1 MCRRP
6 SWRSLSAC
14 ERHSPT
20 IRGLELNPL
29 RIGVAGLGTVA
40 GGVVRLL
47 RDEAERLARQAGRPL
62 RLVRV
67 ASRTPKPDIDLGGA
81 AFSTDLDTLDQAD
94 VDVVVELI
102 GGEDRALELVSDALG
117 RGQHVVT
124 ANKAIIARHGDE
136 LLERA
141 RRQGVGLG
149 FEAAVAGG
157 IPVLG
162 ALRDGLAANR
172 VRTLAGIVNGTSN
185 YILTAMA
192 AQGASFAEAL
202 AKAQELG
209 FAEADPTFDVEGID
223 AAHKLT
229 ILAALAF
236 DTDFQFAGV
245 YTEGISQITGEDLE
259 YAKELGYRIKHLAIA
274 RRTGAGCEV
283 RVHPTLV
290 ARNSLLA
297 GVDGVM
303 NAVWIEGDAAG
314 PTLYYGAG
322 AGALPTASAVVADLI
337 AIARGDGLSW
347 RVGGQPLAAL
357 SIEQTHSACYLRIP
371 SLDAPGV
378 FAEVATILGE
388 HGISIEG
395 AIQREAAVRG
405 DRGSAS
411 WVPIVIVTAPVA
423 EAAMNSALDLVQ
435 KMPHVVGPITR
446 IRVAHFADE

>member
-1 MCRRP
+1 MP
-6 SWRSLSAC
+6 
-14 ERHSPT
+14 
-20 IRGLELNPL
+20 ELNPL

-40 GGVVRLL
+40 GGLVALL

-67 ASRTPKPDIDLGGA
+67 ASRTPKPALDLGGA
-81 AFSTDLDTLDQAD
+81 AFSTDLESLHAAD

-102 GGEDRALELVSDALG
+102 GGEDRALELIGAALG

-124 ANKAIIARHGDE
+124 ANKAIIACHGNQ
-136 LLERA
+136 LLEQA
-141 RRQGVGLG
+141 RRRRVGLG

-162 ALRDGLAANR
+162 ALRSGLAANR
-172 VRTLAGIVNGTSN
+172 VRKVAGIVNGTSN

-192 AQGASFAEAL
+192 EQGASFAEAL
-202 AKAQELG
+202 ARAQQLG
-209 FAEADPTFDVEGID
+209 FAEADPTYDVEGID

-236 DTDFQFAGV
+236 DTEFQFAGV
-245 YTEGISQITGEDLE
+245 YTEGISHITGEDLE
-259 YAKELGYRIKHLAIA
+259 YAKELGYRIKQLAIA
-274 RRTGAGCEV
+274 RQTEAGCEV

-297 GVDGVM
+297 GVEGVM
-303 NAVWIEGDAAG
+303 NAVWVEGDATG

-322 AGALPTASAVVADLI
+322 AGAMPTASAVVADLI
-337 AIARGDGLSW
+337 AIARGDGFDW
-347 RVGGQPLAAL
+347 RVGGQRQTAL
-357 SIEQTHSACYLRIP
+357 PIERTHSACYLRIP

-378 FAEVATILGE
+378 FAEVATILGR

-395 AIQREAAVRG
+395 AIQREAAVRA

-411 WVPIVIVTAPVA
+411 WVPIVILTAPVA
-423 EAAMNSALDLVQ
+423 EAAMNSALNLVQ
-435 KMPHVVGPITR
+435 EVPEVVGQITR
-446 IRVAHFADE
+446 IRVEHFADD

>member
-1 MCRRP
+1 M
-6 SWRSLSAC
+6 
-14 ERHSPT
+14 
-20 IRGLELNPL
+20 NPL
-29 RIGVAGLGTVA
+29 RVGVAGLGTVA
-40 GGVVRLL
+40 SGVVKLL

-81 AFSTDLDTLDQAD
+81 DFSTDLDALHEAD

-102 GGEDRALELVSDALG
+102 GGEERALKLAGTALQ

-124 ANKAIIARHGDE
+124 ANKAIIACHGNE
-136 LLERA
+136 LLAQA
-141 RRQGVGLG
+141 RRQHVGLG

-162 ALRDGLAANR
+162 ALRSGLVANR
-172 VRTLAGIVNGTSN
+172 VGTLAGIVNGTSN

-192 AQGASFAEAL
+192 EQGVSFAEAL

-236 DTDFQFAGV
+236 DMEFRFAGV
-245 YTEGISQITGEDLE
+245 YTEGISQVTGEDLE

-274 RRTGAGCEV
+274 RRTEAGCET

-290 ARNSLLA
+290 AQNSLLA

-303 NAVWIEGDAAG
+303 NAVWIEGDATG

-337 AIARGDGLSW
+337 AIARGDGFEW
-347 RVGGQPLAAL
+347 RVGGDQQVAL
-357 SIEQTHSACYLRIP
+357 PIGRTHSAYYLRIP

-423 EAAMNSALDLVQ
+423 EAALNSALDLVQ
-435 KMPHVVGPITR
+435 KVPEVVGQITR

>member
-1 MCRRP
+1 M
-6 SWRSLSAC
+6 
-14 ERHSPT
+14 
-20 IRGLELNPL
+20 NPL

-40 GGVVRLL
+40 GGVVKLL

-62 RLVRV
+62 RLVRL
-67 ASRTPKPDIDLGGA
+67 ASRTPKPNIDLNGA
-81 AFSTDLDTLDQAD
+81 AFSTDLGSLHQAD
-94 VDVVVELI
+94 IDVVVELI
-102 GGEDRALELVSDALG
+102 GGEERALALVDAALQ

-124 ANKAIIARHGDE
+124 ANKAIIACHGNE
-136 LLERA
+136 LLAEA
-141 RRQGVGLG
+141 RRHGVGLG

-162 ALRDGLAANR
+162 ALRSGLAASR

-192 AQGASFAEAL
+192 EQGASFAEAL
-202 AKAQELG
+202 NRAQELG

-245 YTEGISQITGEDLE
+245 YTEGISHITAEDLE

-274 RRTGAGCEV
+274 RRTESGCET

-303 NAVWIEGDAAG
+303 NAVWIEGDATG

-322 AGALPTASAVVADLI
+322 AGALPTASAVVADLV
-337 AIARGDGLSW
+337 AIARGDEFGW
-347 RVGGQPLAAL
+347 RVGGEPQVAL
-357 SIEQTHSACYLRIP
+357 PVEKTHSAFYLKIP

-378 FAEVATILGE
+378 FAEVATILGQ

-423 EAAMNSALDLVQ
+423 EAAMNSALELVQ
-435 KMPHVVGPITR
+435 KVPEVVGQITR

>member
-1 MCRRP
+1 M
-6 SWRSLSAC
+6 
-14 ERHSPT
+14 
-20 IRGLELNPL
+20 NPL

-40 GGVVRLL
+40 GGVVKLL

-62 RLVRV
+62 RLVRL
-67 ASRTPKPDIDLGGA
+67 ASRTPKPDIDLNGA
-81 AFSTDLDTLDQAD
+81 AFSTDLGSLHQVD

-102 GGEDRALELVSDALG
+102 GGVERALALVDRALQ
-117 RGQHVVT
+117 RCQHVVT
-124 ANKAIIARHGDE
+124 ANKAIIACHGNE
-136 LLERA
+136 LLAEA
-141 RRQGVGLG
+141 RRHGVGLG

-162 ALRDGLAANR
+162 ALRSGLTANR
-172 VRTLAGIVNGTSN
+172 VGTLAGIINGTSN

-192 AQGASFAEAL
+192 GQGASFAEAL

-245 YTEGISQITGEDLE
+245 YTEGISHITAEDLE

-274 RRTGAGCEV
+274 RRTEAGCET

-303 NAVWIEGDAAG
+303 NAVWIEGDATG

-322 AGALPTASAVVADLI
+322 AGALPTASAVVADLVS
-337 AIARGDGLSW
+337 IARGDEFNW
-347 RVGGQPLAAL
+347 RVGGEPQVAL
-357 SIEQTHSACYLRIP
+357 PIEQTHSAFYLKIP

-378 FAEVATILGE
+378 FAEVATILGQ

-405 DRGSAS
+405 DHGSAS

-435 KMPHVVGPITR
+435 KVPQVVGQITR

>member
-1 MCRRP
+1 MP
-6 SWRSLSAC
+6 
-14 ERHSPT
+14 
-20 IRGLELNPL
+20 ELNPL

-40 GGVVRLL
+40 GGVVKLL

-62 RLVRV
+62 RLVRL
-67 ASRTPKPDIDLGGA
+67 ASRTPKPGIDLDGA
-81 AFSTDLDTLDQAD
+81 AFSTDLGSLHQAD

-102 GGEDRALELVSDALG
+102 GGEERALALVGTALQ

-124 ANKAIIARHGDE
+124 ANKAIIACHGNE
-136 LLERA
+136 LLAEA
-141 RRQGVGLG
+141 RRHGVGLG

-162 ALRDGLAANR
+162 ALRSGLVANR

-185 YILTAMA
+185 YILAAMA
-192 AQGASFAEAL
+192 EQGASFTEAL
-202 AKAQELG
+202 NRAQELG

-245 YTEGISQITGEDLE
+245 YTEGISHITAEDLE

-274 RRTGAGCEV
+274 RRTEAGCET

-303 NAVWIEGDAAG
+303 NAVWIEGDATG

-322 AGALPTASAVVADLI
+322 AGALPTASAVVADLV
-337 AIARGDGLSW
+337 AIARGDEFDW
-347 RVGGQPLAAL
+347 RVGGEPQAAL
-357 SIEQTHSACYLRIP
+357 PVEKTHSAFYLKIP

-405 DRGSAS
+405 DSGSAS
-411 WVPIVIVTAPVA
+411 WVPIVIVTAAVA

-435 KMPHVVGPITR
+435 KVPEVVGQITR

>member
-1 MCRRP
+1 M
-6 SWRSLSAC
+6 
-14 ERHSPT
+14 
-20 IRGLELNPL
+20 NPL

-40 GGVVRLL
+40 GGVVTLL

-62 RLVRV
+62 QLARL
-67 ASRTPKPDIDLGGA
+67 ASRTPKPGIDLNGA
-81 AFSTDLDTLDQAD
+81 AFSTDLGSLHQAD
-94 VDVVVELI
+94 IDVVVELI
-102 GGEDRALELVSDALG
+102 GGEERALALVDTALQ

-124 ANKAIIARHGDE
+124 ANKAIIARHGNE
-136 LLERA
+136 LLAEAQRH
-141 RRQGVGLG
+141 GVGLG

-162 ALRDGLAANR
+162 ALRSGLAANR

-192 AQGASFAEAL
+192 EQGASFAEAL

-245 YTEGISQITGEDLE
+245 YTEGISHITAEDLE
-259 YAKELGYRIKHLAIA
+259 YAQELGYRIKHLAIA
-274 RRTGAGCEV
+274 RRTEAGCET

-290 ARNSLLA
+290 DRNSLLA

-303 NAVWIEGDAAG
+303 NAVWVDGDATG

-322 AGALPTASAVVADLI
+322 AGALPTASAVVADLV
-337 AIARGDGLSW
+337 AIARGDGFDW
-347 RVGGQPLAAL
+347 RVGGERQAAL
-357 SIEQTHSACYLRIP
+357 AVEQTHSACYLRIP

-378 FAEVATILGE
+378 FAEVATILGQ

-423 EAAMNSALDLVQ
+423 EAAMNSALELVQ
-435 KMPHVVGPITR
+435 KVPEVVGQITR

>member
-1 MCRRP
+1 M
-6 SWRSLSAC
+6 
-14 ERHSPT
+14 
-20 IRGLELNPL
+20 NPL

-40 GGVVRLL
+40 SGVVKLL
-47 RDEAERLARQAGRPL
+47 RDEAGRLARQAGRPL
-62 RLVRV
+62 QLVRV
-67 ASRTPKPDIDLGGA
+67 ASRTPKPGIDFGAA
-81 AFSTDLDTLDQAD
+81 AFSTDLDALHEPD

-102 GGEDRALELVSDALG
+102 GGEDRALKLVDAALQ

-124 ANKAIIARHGDE
+124 ANKAIIACHGNE
-136 LLERA
+136 LLEQA

-185 YILTAMA
+185 YILTAMS

-229 ILAALAF
+229 ILTALAF
-236 DTDFQFAGV
+236 DTDFQFARV
-245 YTEGISQITGEDLE
+245 YTEGISHITEEDLE

-274 RRTGAGCEV
+274 RRTEAGCEL

-290 ARNSLLA
+290 AQSSLLA

-303 NAVWIEGDAAG
+303 NAVWVEGDATG

-337 AIARGDGLSW
+337 AIARGDRLAW
-347 RVGGQPLAAL
+347 RTGGEASAAL
-357 SIEQTHSACYLRIP
+357 PIEQTQSACYLRIP

-378 FAEVATILGE
+378 FAEVATILGQ

-405 DRGSAS
+405 DGGNAS
-411 WVPIVIVTAPVA
+411 WVPIVIVTAPVV
-423 EAAMNSALDLVQ
+423 EVAMNSALDLVQ
-435 KMPHVVGPITR
+435 RVPQVVGPITR

>member
-1 MCRRP
+1 M
-6 SWRSLSAC
+6 
-14 ERHSPT
+14 
-20 IRGLELNPL
+20 NPL
-29 RIGVAGLGTVA
+29 RIGIAGLGTVA
-40 GGVVRLL
+40 GGVVKLL
-47 RDEAERLARQAGRPL
+47 RDEADRLARQAGRPL

-67 ASRTPKPDIDLGGA
+67 ASRTPKPGIDLGSA
-81 AFSTDLDTLDQAD
+81 AFSTDLDALHQAD

-102 GGEDRALELVSDALG
+102 GGEERALALVGAALQ

-124 ANKAIIARHGDE
+124 ANKAIIACHGNE
-136 LLERA
+136 LLA
-141 RRQGVGLG
+141 QAQRQGVGLG

-162 ALRDGLAANR
+162 ALRSGLAANR
-172 VRTLAGIVNGTSN
+172 VRMLAGIVNGTSN

-192 AQGASFAEAL
+192 EQGASFAEAL
-202 AKAQELG
+202 ARAQELG

-236 DTDFQFAGV
+236 DTEFQHAQV
-245 YTEGISQITGEDLE
+245 YTEGISRITSEDLE

-274 RRTGAGCEV
+274 QRTAAGCEV

-290 ARNSLLA
+290 AQSSLLA

-303 NAVWIEGDAAG
+303 NAVWVEGDATG
-314 PTLYYGAG
+314 PTLHYGAG

-337 AIARGDGLSW
+337 AIARGDRFDW
-347 RVGGQPLAAL
+347 RVGGEPQAVLP
-357 SIEQTHSACYLRIP
+357 IEQTHSACYLRIP

-378 FAEVATILGE
+378 FAEVATILGQ

-395 AIQREAAVRG
+395 AIQREAAVRAEG
-405 DRGSAS
+405 DSAS
-411 WVPIVIVTAPVA
+411 WVPIVILTAPVA
-423 EAAMNSALDLVQ
+423 ESAMNSALALVQ
-435 KMPHVVGPITR
+435 RMPEVVGQITR
-446 IRVAHFADE
+446 IRVAHFAGE

>member
-1 MCRRP
+1 M
-6 SWRSLSAC
+6 S
-14 ERHSPT
+14 
-20 IRGLELNPL
+20 PL

-40 GGVVRLL
+40 GGVIKLL
-47 RDEAERLARQAGRPL
+47 SDEAVHVARQAGRPL
-62 RLVRV
+62 QLVRV
-67 ASRTPKPDIDLGGA
+67 ASRTPKPGIDLAGA
-81 AFSTDLDTLDQAD
+81 EFSTDLESLQEAD

-102 GGEDRALELVSDALG
+102 GGEERALKLVGAALQ

-124 ANKAIIARHGDE
+124 ANKAIIACHGNDLLEQAQRHG
-136 LLERA
+136 
-141 RRQGVGLG
+141 VSLG

-157 IPVLG
+157 VPVLG
-162 ALRDGLAANR
+162 ALRSGLAANR
-172 VRTLAGIVNGTSN
+172 VATLAGIINGTSN

-192 AQGASFAEAL
+192 EQGASFAEAL
-202 AKAQELG
+202 ARAQELG
-209 FAEADPTFDVEGID
+209 FAEADPSFDVEGID

-236 DTDFQFAGV
+236 DTEFRFAGV
-245 YTEGISQITGEDLE
+245 YSEGISHITAEDLE

-274 RRTGAGCEV
+274 RRTEAGCET

-290 ARNSLLA
+290 AQHSLLA

-303 NAVWIEGDAAG
+303 NAVWIQGEATG

-322 AGALPTASAVVADLI
+322 AGAMPTASAVVADLI
-337 AIARGDGLSW
+337 AIARGDSFDW
-347 RVGGQPLAAL
+347 RVGGEKQAAL
-357 SIEQTHSACYLRIP
+357 PIEAAHSAFYLRIP

-378 FAEVATILGE
+378 FADVATILGQ

-405 DRGSAS
+405 DGASAS

-423 EAAMNSALDLVQ
+423 EAAMNSALALVQ
-435 KMPHVVGPITR
+435 KVPEVVGQITR
-446 IRVAHFADE
+446 IRIAHFADG

>member
-1 MCRRP
+1 M
-6 SWRSLSAC
+6 
-14 ERHSPT
+14 
-20 IRGLELNPL
+20 NPL

-40 GGVVRLL
+40 GGVVTLL

-62 RLVRV
+62 QLVQV
-67 ASRTPKPDIDLGGA
+67 ASRTPKPGIDLDGA
-81 AFSTDLDTLDQAD
+81 AFSTDLGSLHQAD

-102 GGEDRALELVSDALG
+102 GGEERALALVDTALQ

-124 ANKAIIARHGDE
+124 ANKAIIACHGNE
-136 LLERA
+136 LLAEA
-141 RRQGVGLG
+141 RRHGVGLG

-162 ALRDGLAANR
+162 ALRSGLAANR

-185 YILTAMA
+185 FILTAMA
-192 AQGASFAEAL
+192 KQGASFAEAL

-236 DTDFQFAGV
+236 DTDFEFAGV
-245 YTEGISQITGEDLE
+245 YTEGISHITAEDLE
-259 YAKELGYRIKHLAIA
+259 YAKELGYSIKHLAIA
-274 RRTGAGCEV
+274 RRTEAGCET

-290 ARNSLLA
+290 GRNSLLA

-303 NAVWIEGDAAG
+303 NAVWVEGDATG

-322 AGALPTASAVVADLI
+322 AGALPTASAVVADLV
-337 AIARGDGLSW
+337 AIARGDGFNW
-347 RVGGQPLAAL
+347 RVGGERQAAL
-357 SIEQTHSACYLRIP
+357 AVEQTHSACYLRIP

-378 FAEVATILGE
+378 FAEVATILGQ

-405 DRGSAS
+405 DPGSAS

-423 EAAMNSALDLVQ
+423 EAAMNSALELVQ
-435 KMPHVVGPITR
+435 KVPQVVGQITR
-446 IRVAHFADE
+446 IRVAHFRR

>member
-1 MCRRP
+1 M
-6 SWRSLSAC
+6 
-14 ERHSPT
+14 
-20 IRGLELNPL
+20 NPL

-40 GGVVRLL
+40 GGVVKLL

-62 RLVRV
+62 RLVRL
-67 ASRTPKPDIDLGGA
+67 ASRTPKPNIDLNGA
-81 AFSTDLDTLDQAD
+81 AFSTDLGSLHQAD

-102 GGEDRALELVSDALG
+102 GGEERALALVDAALQ

-124 ANKAIIARHGDE
+124 ANKAIIACHGNE
-136 LLERA
+136 LLAEA
-141 RRQGVGLG
+141 RRHGVGLG

-162 ALRDGLAANR
+162 ALRSGLAASR

-192 AQGASFAEAL
+192 EQGASFAEAL
-202 AKAQELG
+202 NRAQELG

-245 YTEGISQITGEDLE
+245 YTEGISHITAEDLE

-274 RRTGAGCEV
+274 RRTESGCET

-303 NAVWIEGDAAG
+303 NAVWIEGDATG

-322 AGALPTASAVVADLI
+322 AGALPTASAVVADLV
-337 AIARGDGLSW
+337 AIARGDEFGW
-347 RVGGQPLAAL
+347 RVGGEPQVAL
-357 SIEQTHSACYLRIP
+357 PVEKTHSAFYLKIP

-378 FAEVATILGE
+378 FAEVATILGQ

-435 KMPHVVGPITR
+435 KVPQVVGQITR

>member
-1 MCRRP
+1 M
-6 SWRSLSAC
+6 
-14 ERHSPT
+14 
-20 IRGLELNPL
+20 NPL

-40 GGVVRLL
+40 GGVVTLL

-62 RLVRV
+62 QLARL
-67 ASRTPKPDIDLGGA
+67 ASRTPKPGIDLNGA
-81 AFSTDLDTLDQAD
+81 AFSTDLGSLHQAD
-94 VDVVVELI
+94 IDVVVELI
-102 GGEDRALELVSDALG
+102 GGEERALALVDTALQ

-124 ANKAIIARHGDE
+124 ANKAIIARHGNE
-136 LLERA
+136 LLAEAQRH
-141 RRQGVGLG
+141 GVGLG

-162 ALRDGLAANR
+162 ALRSGLAANR

-192 AQGASFAEAL
+192 EQGASFAEAL

-245 YTEGISQITGEDLE
+245 YTEGISHITAEDLE
-259 YAKELGYRIKHLAIA
+259 YAQELGYSIKHLAIA
-274 RRTGAGCEV
+274 RRTEAGCET

-290 ARNSLLA
+290 DRNSLLA

-303 NAVWIEGDAAG
+303 NAVWVDGDATG

-322 AGALPTASAVVADLI
+322 AGALPTASAVVADLV
-337 AIARGDGLSW
+337 AIARGDGFDW
-347 RVGGQPLAAL
+347 RVGGERQAAL
-357 SIEQTHSACYLRIP
+357 AVEQTHSACYLRIP

-378 FAEVATILGE
+378 FAEVATILGQ

-423 EAAMNSALDLVQ
+423 EAAMNSALELVQ
-435 KMPHVVGPITR
+435 KVPEVVGQITR

>member
-1 MCRRP
+1 MP
-6 SWRSLSAC
+6 
-14 ERHSPT
+14 
-20 IRGLELNPL
+20 ELNPL
-29 RIGVAGLGTVA
+29 RVGVAGLGTVA
-40 GGVVRLL
+40 GGVVKLL

-62 RLVRV
+62 QLVQV
-67 ASRTPKPDIDLGGA
+67 ASRTPKPGIDLAGA
-81 AFSTDLDTLDQAD
+81 AFSTDLKALHQAE

-102 GGEDRALELVSDALG
+102 GGEDQALNLVSAALQ

-124 ANKAIIARHGDE
+124 ANKAIIAGHGNE
-136 LLERA
+136 LLEQA
-141 RRQGVGLG
+141 RRKGVSLG

-162 ALRDGLAANR
+162 ALRSGLAANR
-172 VRTLAGIVNGTSN
+172 VSTLAGIINGTSN
-185 YILTAMA
+185 YILTAMGE
-192 AQGASFAEAL
+192 QGASFAEAL

-236 DTDFQFAGV
+236 DTEFRFADV
-245 YTEGISQITGEDLE
+245 YTEGISHITGEDLE

-274 RRTGAGCEV
+274 RRTEAGCET

-290 ARNSLLA
+290 AQNSLLA

-303 NAVWIEGDAAG
+303 NAVWIEGDATG

-322 AGALPTASAVVADLI
+322 AGALPTASAVVADLV
-337 AIARGDGLSW
+337 AFARGDGFDW
-347 RVGGQPLAAL
+347 RVGGEQRAAL
-357 SIEQTHSACYLRIP
+357 PIERTHSAFYLRIP

-378 FAEVATILGE
+378 FAEVATILGQ

-405 DRGSAS
+405 DGGNAS

-423 EAAMNSALDLVQ
+423 EGAMNSALDLVQ
-435 KMPHVVGPITR
+435 KVPEVVGQITR
-446 IRVAHFADE
+446 IRVAHFAGE